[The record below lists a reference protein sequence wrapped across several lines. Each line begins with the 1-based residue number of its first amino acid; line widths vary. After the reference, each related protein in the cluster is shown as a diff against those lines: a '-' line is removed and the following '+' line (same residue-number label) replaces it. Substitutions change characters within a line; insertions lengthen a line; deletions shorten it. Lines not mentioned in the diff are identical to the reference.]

1 MYTIQTLNRISDCIR
16 EVLPE
21 GRYRIDEAAQA
32 PDAVLVRSADM
43 HGMEAPRSLLAVARA
58 GAGYN
63 NIPVDEYTKR
73 GVCVFNT
80 PGANANAVAELVLL
94 GLLLSGRKVVDGI
107 EWARALKGREGV
119 PGLVEKGKGQFAGP
133 ELRGKTLGVIGL
145 GAIGIL
151 VANAAA
157 QGLGM
162 TVLGEDPF
170 ISVQHAWSLSRAV
183 QRVDSVEEILAQS
196 DFVTVH
202 VPLSEKTCG
211 MIDSAALA
219 RMKPGA
225 RLLNFSRAEL
235 VDGEAV
241 RAALQAGK
249 LASYITDFPTDEHAR
264 RIGRRV
270 HSASGRVHAGE
281 RGKLRP
287 HGGAG
292 ASGVSGNGQHSQQRE
307 PARDA
312 AGTPGRRAPAGD
324 SCQRAGH
331 GQPHF
336 GDHFRRGDQHRKH
349 DEQGPRRL
357 GRDRAG
363 DGSAAA
369 RERHGS
375 ASGAAA
381 GGSRP
386 GGAVGV
392 SEKFPETPSRRLFRH
407 FSVGKSRFTSSKPS
421 ASLLER
427 TKNPLVLSSLP
438 FSDTP

>member
-21 GRYRIDEAAQA
+21 ERYRIDEAAQA

-43 HGMEAPRSLLAVARA
+43 HGMEAPQSLLAVARA

-94 GLLLSGRKVVDGI
+94 GLLLSGRRVVDGI
-107 EWARALKGREGV
+107 EWARALKGRESV

-196 DFVTVH
+196 DCVTVH

-211 MIDSAALA
+211 MIDSAALE

-249 LASYITDFPTDEHAR
+249 LAAYITDFPTDDMLGAPGVVC
-264 RIGRRV
+264 I
-270 HSASGRVHAGE
+270 
-281 RGKLRP
+281 P
-287 HGGAG
+287 HLG
-292 ASGVSGNGQHSQQRE
+292 ASTPESEENCARMAAEELRAYLETGSIHNSVNLPEMQLGRPEGARLQVIHANAPGMVSRISAIISGEGINIENMTNKG
-307 PARDA
+307 
-312 AGTPGRRAPAGD
+312 
-324 SCQRAGH
+324 
-331 GQPHF
+331 
-336 GDHFRRGDQHRKH
+336 RGDWAVTVLETDQ
-349 DEQGPRRL
+349 PL
-357 GRDRAG
+357 P
-363 DGSAAA
+363 GSAMEALRA
-369 RERHGS
+369 L
-375 ASGAAA
+375 
-381 GGSRP
+381 P
-386 GGAVGV
+386 QAVRV
-392 SEKFPETPSRRLFRH
+392 R
-407 FSVGKSRFTSSKPS
+407 
-421 ASLLER
+421 A
-427 TKNPLVLSSLP
+427 VL
-438 FSDTP
+438 

>member
-43 HGMEAPRSLLAVARA
+43 HGMEAPQSLLAVARA

-80 PGANANAVAELVLL
+80 SGANANAVAELVLL
-94 GLLLSGRKVVDGI
+94 GLLLSGRRVVDGI
-107 EWARALKGREGV
+107 EWARALKGRESV

-202 VPLSEKTCG
+202 VPLNEKTRG

-249 LASYITDFPTDEHAR
+249 LASYITDFPTDDMLGAPGVVC
-264 RIGRRV
+264 I
-270 HSASGRVHAGE
+270 
-281 RGKLRP
+281 P
-287 HGGAG
+287 HLG
-292 ASGVSGNGQHSQQRE
+292 ASTPESEENCARMAAEELRAYLETGSIHNSVNLPEMQLGRPEGARLQVIHANAPGMVSRISAIISGEGINIENMTNKG
-307 PARDA
+307 
-312 AGTPGRRAPAGD
+312 
-324 SCQRAGH
+324 
-331 GQPHF
+331 
-336 GDHFRRGDQHRKH
+336 RGDWAVTVLETDQPLP
-349 DEQGPRRL
+349 ESAMEAL
-357 GRDRAG
+357 RAL
-363 DGSAAA
+363 
-369 RERHGS
+369 
-375 ASGAAA
+375 
-381 GGSRP
+381 P
-386 GGAVGV
+386 QAVRV
-392 SEKFPETPSRRLFRH
+392 R
-407 FSVGKSRFTSSKPS
+407 
-421 ASLLER
+421 A
-427 TKNPLVLSSLP
+427 VL
-438 FSDTP
+438 

>member
-21 GRYRIDEAAQA
+21 ERYRIDEAAQA

-94 GLLLSGRKVVDGI
+94 GLLLSGRRVVDGI

-183 QRVDSVEEILAQS
+183 QRVDSVEEIFAQS

-202 VPLSEKTCG
+202 VPLSEKTRG

-249 LASYITDFPTDEHAR
+249 LAAYITDFPTDDMLGAPGVVC
-264 RIGRRV
+264 I
-270 HSASGRVHAGE
+270 
-281 RGKLRP
+281 P
-287 HGGAG
+287 HLG
-292 ASGVSGNGQHSQQRE
+292 ASTPESEENCARMAAEELRAYLETGSIHNSVNLPEMQLGRPEGVRLQVIHANAPGMVSRISAIISGEGINIENMTNKG
-307 PARDA
+307 
-312 AGTPGRRAPAGD
+312 
-324 SCQRAGH
+324 
-331 GQPHF
+331 
-336 GDHFRRGDQHRKH
+336 RGDWAVTVLETDQ
-349 DEQGPRRL
+349 PL
-357 GRDRAG
+357 P
-363 DGSAAA
+363 GSAMEALRA
-369 RERHGS
+369 L
-375 ASGAAA
+375 
-381 GGSRP
+381 P
-386 GGAVGV
+386 QAVRV
-392 SEKFPETPSRRLFRH
+392 R
-407 FSVGKSRFTSSKPS
+407 
-421 ASLLER
+421 A
-427 TKNPLVLSSLP
+427 VL
-438 FSDTP
+438 